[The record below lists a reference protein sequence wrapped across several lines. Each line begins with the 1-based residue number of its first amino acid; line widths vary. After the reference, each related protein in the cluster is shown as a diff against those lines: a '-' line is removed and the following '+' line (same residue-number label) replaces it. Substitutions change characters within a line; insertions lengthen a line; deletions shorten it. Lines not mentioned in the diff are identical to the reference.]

1 VTNTVPFPG
10 GTTTSTACNQGGSP
24 VTTLS
29 TKGTA
34 TDNCT
39 GSVNETAP
47 ACNPSADTFYSDK
60 ITATG
65 TDTANN
71 TPISGGTSNSVKI
84 FRCQNT
90 TGLSISKTCPSDPLA
105 PGTPFSC
112 TFSVTNLD
120 PANTVINLSVTNTV
134 PFPGGTTT
142 STVCNQGGSPVTTLG
157 AKGTATDTC
166 TGAVNE
172 VAPPCGS
179 STIFYQDKVAANG
192 IDTGI
197 NSPVSAS
204 TTNSVR
210 VLACTPT
217 PTPTLPNCGTCALGY
232 PVVGNTGR
240 PGVAFN
246 ESEV

>member
-1 VTNTVPFPG
+1 
-10 GTTTSTACNQGGSP
+10 
-24 VTTLS
+24 
-29 TKGTA
+29 
-34 TDNCT
+34 
-39 GSVNETAP
+39 
-47 ACNPSADTFYSDK
+47 
-60 ITATG
+60 

-84 FRCQNT
+84 FRCHNT
-90 TGLSISKTCPSDPLA
+90 TGLSISKTCPAAPLA

-120 PANTVINLSVTNTV
+120 PAHTVINLAVTNTV

-166 TGAVNE
+166 TGSVDE
-172 VAPPCGS
+172 VSPDCGP
-179 STIFYQDKVAANG
+179 STIFYQDKVAATG

-210 VLACTPT
+210 VLACPPTNTPTATPT
-217 PTPTLPNCGTCALGY
+217 PTPT
-232 PVVGNTGR
+232 NT
-240 PGVAFN
+240 PTDTPTNTPTHTQTNTPTKTPTNTPTNTPTDTPAN
-246 ESEV
+246 APTT